1 MRTFTLSSAIPGLCS
16 LFLAGLLAA
25 CTVTPEPLTHD
36 ERKTRVAAD
45 LEFITAKRF
54 VPAQPISLYDAMA
67 RAVAFN
73 LQHSVRQIEQDIAKL
88 ELEQSNLES
97 YPDFAGDVGY
107 NRDSEV
113 VSDDTDA
120 NIRSAS
126 IGVTWNLLDLGVSY
140 ARAQQTA
147 DRVLVAEERRRK
159 GLQDII
165 RNVRL
170 AYWKAVGAQR
180 LMTRMIAI
188 ERDFSAGLAE
198 SRRLEVNSIETRR
211 RTVSFRRSLIDTV
224 RQLIT
229 ARKEYGRA
237 RLEFAQLINI
247 QPGVNFTLQP
257 AAAQQGIPAL
267 PMDITEMASFALANR
282 PELRVEDYNERITEW
297 ESREA
302 LYGMFPGLDLNFTR
316 SFSTDSGL
324 LTTSWL
330 GAGAQLGMNLFR
342 LFSGPVLMQAAERR
356 GELARRQRLA
366 LSVGV
371 LAQVHIAFNEYRE
384 TSYQFRLARQISR
397 SDQELSRMANVERT
411 ITEGNQLDVID
422 VAARQLRSEV
432 EQHRAYVELRRA
444 HGDMLHALGLDIIP
458 DNVPL
463 HDVDKLRVAI
473 RHTVAKWESLTVES
487 DPANDGTIEDLVG
500 QVFADMRR
508 DTVMP
513 GEPVADARPDPSS
526 AAAFEMQG
534 MIGRAAGPMAK
545 VVGLPAAA
553 ATSSRTEPAPTEA
566 HPLVTAALDPA
577 DMALP
582 MTNGV
587 MTAPTLGPALSTD
600 TADAAI
606 TPPAPPDVDEF
617 QTTGPLAVPVM
628 LAPSRTAPTEAKPLL
643 PAALDPADMALAMT
657 NGAMAPP
664 PLSDVDEFQ
673 ITEPLAVPVM
683 LAPAEVVPTE
693 AKPLITAS
701 LDPAD
706 MALVMANGATTAPTL
721 GAALS
726 TDPADVAIAPPP
738 PPDLDEFQITG
749 PLAVPVMPALS
760 GTAPTEAK
768 PLITAALD
776 PADMALAMAN
786 GATTAPTL
794 GAALSTDPADAAIAM
809 SAPPDVDEFPIMG
822 PLAVP
827 VTLAPAEVA
836 PTERQPLVTAAL
848 DPADMAPALTG
859 GTMDGAGHQAI
870 MAPPVPDLAELQ
882 SLVPSAVPAIQP
894 SGKERVT
901 ADAAARPP
909 YPRHDQGLK
918 NPPPLPRMKRRLPA
932 YDVQFGAFSEPG
944 FARNLLAQLRNLR
957 RPVGTGRRFRVVTKI
972 HPGRQAL
979 FHVQY
984 GAYLGRTAAVNACD
998 TFARQGRKCIIV
1010 PHNIASAPKSRI
1022 AGRHSGSQSVRLA
1035 DTHRSGSG
1043 APAAANNDW

>member
-1 MRTFTLSSAIPGLCS
+1 

-36 ERKTRVAAD
+36 QRQTRVVAD

-88 ELEQSNLES
+88 ELDQSNLDS
-97 YPDFAGDVGY
+97 YPDFAGDVGF

-113 VSDDTDA
+113 VSADTDA
-120 NIRSAS
+120 NIRSAN

-140 ARAQQTA
+140 ARAKQTA

-198 SRRLEVNSIETRR
+198 SRRLEVSSMETRR
-211 RTVSFRRSLIDTV
+211 RTVGFRRGLIDTV

-267 PMDITEMASFALANR
+267 PMDVTEMASFALANR
-282 PELRVEDYNERITEW
+282 PELRVEDYNERITDW

-316 SFSTDSGL
+316 NFSTDSGL

-342 LFSGPVLMQAAERR
+342 LFSGPLRMQAAERR

-366 LSVGV
+366 LSVAV

-384 TSYQFRLARQISR
+384 TNYQFRLARQISR
-397 SDQELSRMANVERT
+397 SDRELSKMAVVERT
-411 ITEGNQLDVID
+411 ITEGNRLDVID

-444 HGDMLHALGLDIIP
+444 HGDILHALGLDVIP

-463 HDVDKLRVAI
+463 DDVDGLRVAI
-473 RHTVAKWESLTVES
+473 RHTVAKWESLSVET

-513 GEPVADARPDPSS
+513 GEPVAGARPDPSS
-526 AAAFEMQG
+526 AVAFEMQG
-534 MIGRAAGPMAK
+534 MIGRAAGPVAEA
-545 VVGLPAAA
+545 VRLPAAVVDLSPA
-553 ATSSRTEPAPTEA
+553 GTAPTEA
-566 HPLVTAALDPA
+566 HPRVTAALDPA
-577 DMALP
+577 DMALA
-582 MTNGV
+582 MTNGA
-587 MTAPTLGPALSTD
+587 MTALTLGPALSAD

-606 TPPAPPDVDEF
+606 APPAPPDAGEI
-617 QTTGPLAVPVM
+617 QITGPLSAPVM
-628 LAPSRTAPTEAKPLL
+628 LAPSRMAPTEAKPLL
-643 PAALDPADMALAMT
+643 TTALDPADIVLAMT

-673 ITEPLAVPVM
+673 ITGPLAVPVM
-683 LAPAEVVPTE
+683 LSPSGTVPTE
-693 AKPLITAS
+693 AKP
-701 LDPAD
+701 P
-706 MALVMANGATTAPTL
+706 M
-721 GAALS
+721 
-726 TDPADVAIAPPP
+726 
-738 PPDLDEFQITG
+738 
-749 PLAVPVMPALS
+749 
-760 GTAPTEAK
+760 
-768 PLITAALD
+768 TAALD
-776 PADMALAMAN
+776 PADMVLAMAN

-794 GAALSTDPADAAIAM
+794 GAALPADTADAAIAPP
-809 SAPPDVDEFPIMG
+809 APPDVDEFQITG

-827 VTLAPAEVA
+827 VTQAPAEVA
-836 PTERQPLVTAAL
+836 PIAQKPLVMAAL
-848 DPADMAPALTG
+848 DLSDLASAPTG
-859 GTMDGAGHQAI
+859 GTTDGAGHQAI
-870 MAPPVPDLAELQ
+870 VAPPVPDLAELQ
-882 SLVPSAVPAIQP
+882 SPMPPALPAIQP

-901 ADAAARPP
+901 VDATARPT

-918 NPPPLPRMKRRLPA
+918 NPPPLPRMKHQLPA

-944 FARNLLAQLRNLR
+944 FARNLLAQLRNLH
-957 RPVGTGRRFRVVTKI
+957 RPVVTGRRFRVVTKI

-979 FHVQY
+979 FHVRY
-984 GAYLGRTAAVNACD
+984 GTYLGRTAAVNACD
-998 TFARQGRKCIIV
+998 NFARQGRKCIIV
-1010 PHNIASAPKSRI
+1010 RHNIAGAAKSRI
-1022 AGRHSGSQSVRLA
+1022 AGGHSGSQSVRLA
-1035 DTHRSGSG
+1035 DTHRAG
-1043 APAAANNDW
+1043 ADAPVATGNDW